1 MNKLS
6 PIQAV
11 EEHIAAA
18 KQLCYDMGL
27 SSTSE
32 MVVRVATLISMEK
45 MFTLSEA
52 ALELQKAA
60 LRMNVEVGNST
71 ISMNTNLTGLV
82 ELQKDILTH
91 Q

>member
-1 MNKLS
+1 
-6 PIQAV
+6 
-11 EEHIAAA
+11 
-18 KQLCYDMGL
+18 MGL

-32 MVVRVATLISMEK
+32 VVVRVAGLISMEE
-45 MFTLSEA
+45 MFALNEA
-52 ALELQKAA
+52 ALELQKSA

-82 ELQKDILTH
+82 QLQKDVLTH